1 MVLGF
6 DRETY
11 STSEAQGWVI
21 VTVTV
26 TEGLPQDG
34 FELQLQA
41 SAGSAQGGC
50 NTVH

>member
-11 STSEAQGWVI
+11 SASETQGWVI
-21 VTVTV
+21 LTVTV
-26 TEGLPQDG
+26 TSGVPQDG
-34 FELQLQA
+34 LELQLQA
-41 SAGSAQGGC
+41 SAGSAQGGS